1 MEGLLHYINPAHAI
15 SLLSAL
21 NEERLKGQLCDVL
34 LIVGDQKFRAHKNVL
49 AASSEYFQSLFT
61 NKENEAQTVFQLDF
75 CEPDAFDNVLNYI
88 YSSSLFVE
96 KSSLAAVQELGYSLG
111 ISFLTNIVSK
121 TPQAPFPTCPNRKKI
136 FIEEDESSSQKRSV
150 IVCQSRNEAQG
161 KTVGQ
166 NQPDLSHTSRP
177 SPGLTVKTG
186 TGKPHVPK
194 PAEAP
199 HASPV
204 AEKTWPRDGPVGC
217 AKSLERPGSVD
228 DPHRSSLAKSNAV
241 PPGKPLQDREG
252 TDEKP
257 CLSGQLPKGKA
268 IELALKRPRPP
279 VLSLRS
285 ASETPYV
292 LKETGKGGGP
302 GEDRNLLYYSKLGLV
317 VPSGGP
323 GSGKQGIDRSGPL
336 VKSLLRRSLSM
347 DSQVP
352 VYSPA
357 IDLKSS
363 QGPSAASGEVPANVF
378 CALSQKPSV
387 KECDD
392 ASALDERTPAPQPHR
407 LRSFSASQSTDREG
421 EPAVAEVRVKTEP
434 RSPLSDPSDIIRV
447 TVGDPAAASS
457 VTRDLSL
464 KTEDDQR
471 DVSRLPAKRRFQADR
486 RLPFKK
492 VKEGEHGSPV
502 SEQNLEEGASPPLP
516 DADFPD
522 SDLNK
527 EEFEQ
532 GSHERLC
539 RNATVCPYCSLRFFS
554 PELKR
559 EHEGKCEYKKLT
571 CLECMRTFKSS
582 FSIWRHQVEVHNQN
596 TMAPAEHFSLP
607 GLDHN
612 GDATAASRPQAQAEP
627 PKANHAVAAKDD
639 AAFSDCSEQVNFDS
653 EDSSCLPEDL
663 SLSKQLKIH
672 VKEEPAEEAEEEAPE
687 ARAAAKDAGPS
698 KDSSLWP
705 CEKCGKTFT
714 AHKQLERHQELLCS
728 VKPFICHVCNKAFR
742 TNFRL
747 WSHFQSHMSQAAEEP
762 AHKDPEACPVPTN
775 SPSPPPLPPPP
786 PLPKIQPLEPDSP
799 TGVAEN
805 PAPAA
810 EKLFV
815 PQESDTL
822 FYHAPPLSAITF
834 KRQFMCKLCHRTFK
848 TAFSLWSHEQ
858 SHN

>member
-49 AASSEYFQSLFT
+49 AASSEYFQTLFT
-61 NKENEAQTVFQLDF
+61 SKDSESQTVFQLDF

-111 ISFLTNIVSK
+111 ISFLTNIVSR
-121 TPQAPFPTCPNRKKI
+121 TPQAPFPTCPNRKKVLL
-136 FIEEDESSSQKRSV
+136 EDDESSSQKRSV

-161 KTVGQ
+161 KTGSQ
-166 NQPDLSHTSRP
+166 NQPDLSHTARP
-177 SPGLTVKTG
+177 SPSTAIKTG
-186 TGKPHVPK
+186 PGKPHVPK
-194 PAEAP
+194 PAEP
-199 HASPV
+199 LPGSPL
-204 AEKTWPRDGPVGC
+204 AEKGWPRDGSVGF
-217 AKSLERPGSVD
+217 AKAAERAGPLEDPGRGGLGTRSAPLSSRP
-228 DPHRSSLAKSNAV
+228 P
-241 PPGKPLQDREG
+241 QDREAA
-252 TDEKP
+252 DDK
-257 CLSGQLPKGKA
+257 LPKGKA

-279 VLSLRS
+279 VLSLGS

-292 LKETGKGGGP
+292 LKETHKGGGP

-317 VPSGGP
+317 VPSGGAGP
-323 GSGKQGIDRSGPL
+323 GKPSIDRSGPL

-357 IDLKSS
+357 IELKSS
-363 QGPSAASGEVPANVF
+363 QGPSSGAGEVPGSVF
-378 CALSQKPSV
+378 CALSQKSSL
-387 KECDD
+387 KECGEK
-392 ASALDERTPAPQPHR
+392 AAVDERSPAPQPHR

-421 EPAVAEVRVKTEP
+421 EPAVTEVRIKTEP

-447 TVGDPAAASS
+447 TVGDPAAAA
-457 VTRDLSL
+457 RDLSL
-464 KTEDDQR
+464 KTEDDQK
-471 DVSRLPAKRRFQADR
+471 DMSRLPAKRRFQADR
-486 RLPFKK
+486 RLPLKK
-492 VKEGEHGSPV
+492 VREAEHGSPA
-502 SEQNLEEGASPPLP
+502 SEDSFEEASSPPLP
-516 DADFPD
+516 DAEFPD

-527 EEFEQ
+527 DEFEQ
-532 GSHERLC
+532 GNHERLC

-554 PELKR
+554 PELKQ
-559 EHEGKCEYKKLT
+559 EHEGRCEYKKLT

-596 TMAPAEHFSLP
+596 TMAPAENFSLP
-607 GLDHN
+607 VLEHN
-612 GDATAASRPQAQAEP
+612 GDATSAARPPAQPEP
-627 PKANHAVAAKDD
+627 HRANHAVTAKDD
-639 AAFSDCSEQVNFDS
+639 NTFSDCSEQVNFDS

-687 ARAAAKDAGPS
+687 ARAAPKDAGSS
-698 KDSSLWP
+698 KDASLWP

-747 WSHFQSHMSQAAEEP
+747 WSHFQSHMSQATEDS
-762 AHKDPEACPVPTN
+762 AHKDSEACPVPTN

>member
-61 NKENEAQTVFQLDF
+61 NKENESQTVFQLDF

-121 TPQAPFPTCPNRKKI
+121 TPQAPFPACPNRKKI
-136 FIEEDESSSQKRSV
+136 FIEDDESSSQKRSV

-161 KTVGQ
+161 KTVSQ

-177 SPGLTVKTG
+177 SPSTAVKTS
-186 TGKPHVPK
+186 TSKPHVPK
-194 PAEAP
+194 PAEP
-199 HASPV
+199 LHTLPL
-204 AEKTWPRDGPVGC
+204 AEKSWPKDGSVGY
-217 AKSLERPGSVD
+217 AKSLEHAGPLD
-228 DPHRSSLAKSNAV
+228 DPNRSSLLKRNA
-241 PPGKPLQDREG
+241 PLQDREAMDDTAG
-252 TDEKP
+252 
-257 CLSGQLPKGKA
+257 LSGQLPKGKA

-279 VLSLRS
+279 VLSLGS
-285 ASETPYV
+285 SSETPYV
-292 LKETGKGGGP
+292 LKETHKGGGP

-317 VPSGGP
+317 VPSS
-323 GSGKQGIDRSGPL
+323 GSGCGKPGIDRSGPL

-352 VYSPA
+352 GLSPS

-363 QGPSAASGEVPANVF
+363 QGRSAVAGEVPGSGF
-378 CALSQKPSV
+378 CALSQQSSL
-387 KECDD
+387 KECGEK
-392 ASALDERTPAPQPHR
+392 AALNERSPAPQPHR
-407 LRSFSASQSTDREG
+407 LRSFSASQSTEREG
-421 EPAVAEVRVKTEP
+421 EPAVTEVRIKTEP

-447 TVGDPAAASS
+447 TVGDPAAA
-457 VTRDLSL
+457 VAARDLSL
-464 KTEDDQR
+464 TTEDDQK
-471 DVSRLPAKRRFQADR
+471 DMSRLPAKRRFQADR
-486 RLPFKK
+486 RLPLKK
-492 VKEGEHGSPV
+492 VKEDEHGSPV
-502 SEQNLEEGASPPLP
+502 SEENFEEGSSPPLP
-516 DADFPD
+516 DTEFPD

-527 EEFEQ
+527 DEFEQ
-532 GSHERLC
+532 GNHERLC

-554 PELKR
+554 PELKQ
-559 EHEGKCEYKKLT
+559 EHESKCEYKKLT

-596 TMAPAEHFSLP
+596 TMAPAENFSLP
-607 GLDHN
+607 ILDHN
-612 GDATAASRPQAQAEP
+612 GDMTAAARAPAQPEP
-627 PKANHAVAAKDD
+627 HKANHAVPAKDD
-639 AAFSDCSEQVNFDS
+639 NAFSDCSEQVNFDS

-687 ARAAAKDAGPS
+687 ARAAPKDAGTS
-698 KDSSLWP
+698 KDTSLWP

-747 WSHFQSHMSQAAEEP
+747 WSHFQSHMSQATEDP
-762 AHKDPEACPVPTN
+762 AHKDSEACPVPTN

-799 TGVAEN
+799 TALSEN
-805 PAPAA
+805 PAPAT